1 MNLIYVYHVAFLLII
16 SLVSFNSISARLS
29 VQKNVKSQKPVTNTL
44 FDGSQR
50 RKWGNV
56 CSGLEDIK

>member
-1 MNLIYVYHVAFLLII
+1 MYIMWPFLLII
-16 SLVSFNSISARLS
+16 SLVSFNSISARLC
-29 VQKNVKSQKPVTNTL
+29 VQKKVNSQKPVTNTL